1 MSTESVV
8 NHHLEAVM
16 AGDIDGIL
24 SDYADDAVFFHQQG
38 TAKGPGEIR
47 SFVESMVEAMASL
60 MPNFEMIT
68 QDADG
73 EVMYIV
79 WKSGDAVPMGT
90 DTFVVKDGKIV
101 TQTFAAYMPA

>member
-16 AGDIDGIL
+16 AGDLDGIM

-38 TAKGPGEIR
+38 TAKGTAEIR
-47 SFVESMVEAMASL
+47 SFVASMGDALASL

-68 QDADG
+68 QDASG
-73 EVMYIV
+73 EVKYIV
-79 WKSGDAVPMGT
+79 WKSGDAVPLAT
-90 DTFVVKDGKIV
+90 DTFVVRDGKIV
-101 TQTFAAYMPA
+101 AQTFAAYMPG